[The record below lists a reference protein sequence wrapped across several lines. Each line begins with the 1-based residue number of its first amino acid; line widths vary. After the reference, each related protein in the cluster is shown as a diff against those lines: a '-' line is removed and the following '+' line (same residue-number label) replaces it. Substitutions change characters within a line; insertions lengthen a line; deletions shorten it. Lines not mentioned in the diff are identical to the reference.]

1 MAKVSNILALPQNLP
16 QQELFEVLLRRD
28 PAGIRVAARTL
39 IERIIST
46 GQATPPG
53 QWLDQDTAEWV
64 ILLQGQAELAFEE
77 SEAVSLSP
85 GDYLFIPPHQ
95 KHRVEATSVNP
106 PCIWLAIHLP

>member
-1 MAKVSNILALPQNLP
+1 MAEVSNILALPQNLS

-28 PAGIRVAARTL
+28 RIL

-46 GQATPPG
+46 GQSTPPG

-77 SEAVSLSP
+77 GVAVSLSP

-95 KHRVEATSVNP
+95 KHRVATTSVNP

>member
-1 MAKVSNILALPQNLP
+1 MSEVNNILALPPSLP

-28 PAGIRVAARTL
+28 RTL

-46 GQATPPG
+46 GQSTPPG
-53 QWLDQDTAEWV
+53 KWLDQEAAEWV
-64 ILLQGQAELAFEE
+64 ILLQGQAELSFETGV
-77 SEAVSLSP
+77 AVSLSA

-106 PCIWLAIHLP
+106 PCIWLAIHLA